1 MTVNSFKEETLTADD
16 IREALNKVVSKK
28 LFWGKKAAKMMNIE
42 DVWDV
47 LGVYSRMNLI
57 NRLKHGLPLSV
68 FGRPSSRR
76 VLPSGNSVLIEVVW
90 YVDEMILK

>member
-42 DVWDV
+42 DV
-47 LGVYSRMNLI
+47 
-57 NRLKHGLPLSV
+57 
-68 FGRPSSRR
+68 
-76 VLPSGNSVLIEVVW
+76 
-90 YVDEMILK
+90 